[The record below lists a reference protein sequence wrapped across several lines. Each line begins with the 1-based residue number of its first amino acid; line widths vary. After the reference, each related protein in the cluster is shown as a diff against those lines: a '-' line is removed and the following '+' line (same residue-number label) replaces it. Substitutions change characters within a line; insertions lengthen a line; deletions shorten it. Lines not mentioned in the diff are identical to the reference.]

1 LDCQLNTIDARD
13 IASGLRVA
21 MKVGRP
27 RIRYLLGGVLVQ
39 TWKTRLAAVTP
50 GVEEPTSAQVARER
64 RGQSTWEI
72 RQNDI
77 TKFMG
82 D

>member
-39 TWKTRLAAVTP
+39 T
-50 GVEEPTSAQVARER
+50 
-64 RGQSTWEI
+64 
-72 RQNDI
+72 
-77 TKFMG
+77 
-82 D
+82 